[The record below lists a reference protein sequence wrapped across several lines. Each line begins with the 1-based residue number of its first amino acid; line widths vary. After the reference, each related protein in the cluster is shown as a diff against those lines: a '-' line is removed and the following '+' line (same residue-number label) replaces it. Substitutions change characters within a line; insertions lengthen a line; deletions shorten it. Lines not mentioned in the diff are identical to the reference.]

1 MKNEKLR
8 GESNGRII
16 FRVRYNIVNSLCLNG
31 MNIKTTLRI
40 SLNINMGYLLFFG
53 ISIIVIWGIL
63 EYFGVGD

>member
-1 MKNEKLR
+1 MLH
-8 GESNGRII
+8 
-16 FRVRYNIVNSLCLNG
+16 G